1 MASKKIQSAP
11 PPRFYEF
18 SYSPVLD
25 LVDTDVILDPSNIK
39 VFVPFGIDN
48 ALPRQLIKL
57 AREVPVHRAI
67 LNSKTNYILG
77 QGVQSSDPVTAAF
90 LQLPNNHKE
99 LFSVTLKKL
108 CFDYLTFG
116 NCYYELVTNKKRSFV
131 FVYHQDASRVRLH
144 TDGKQALIHPN
155 WDLFRGNGDKH
166 LKSISLFPE
175 FSPGDD
181 GLLHSL
187 VHIKD
192 YEPEFTFYGIPSYFA
207 GIRNVIISGLTN
219 IWNQTRLESS
229 FASPGMLV
237 IPGVNSE
244 ADATALNTTMAGYFG
259 ALGTNS
265 GKIVIQFMSD
275 PAPGAAVGEVK
286 FVPFSRDNE
295 AHWLDLHTQSELAL
309 ITIHNWFPSL
319 TPYSDMKSS
328 FESGRIL
335 NEYEVAMATVIKPIQ
350 EVFLQSLSTSLAEC
364 GLHIKD
370 FEFINNPPISRI
382 NPMKFVWEVRR
393 DDGLDFDKTDPS
405 QQLLVLQLQNSFSS
419 VNKSIS
425 IP

>member
-1 MASKKIQSAP
+1 MSTKKTHSAP

-25 LVDTDVILDPSNIK
+25 LVDTDVILDPSNLK

-77 QGVQSSDPVTAAF
+77 QGVQSSDPVTASF
-90 LQLPNNHKE
+90 LQQPNNRKE

-131 FVYHQDASRVRLH
+131 FVYHQDATRLRLH

-155 WDLFRGNGDKH
+155 WDLFRGNSDKH

-175 FSPGDD
+175 FSAGDD

-219 IWNQTRLESS
+219 IWNQTRLETS
-229 FASPGMLV
+229 FSAPGMLV

-244 ADATALNTTMAGYFG
+244 ADATALDAIMQEYLG
-259 ALGTNS
+259 ALGEKS
-265 GKIVIQFMSD
+265 GQILFQYRAD
-275 PAPGAAVGEVK
+275 PAPGVSASDVK
-286 FVPFSRDNE
+286 FVPFNRDNE

-393 DDGLDFDKTDPS
+393 DDGLDFDKTDPT
-405 QQLLVLQLQNSFSS
+405 QQLLVLQLQNTFSS
-419 VNKSIS
+419 TKS
-425 IP
+425 

>member
-1 MASKKIQSAP
+1 MSTKRAHNSQPSP
-11 PPRFYEF
+11 RPRFYEF

-77 QGVQSSDPVTAAF
+77 QGVQSSDPATAAF

-116 NCYYELVTNKKRSFV
+116 NCFYELVTNKKRSFV

-175 FSPGDD
+175 FSAGDD
-181 GLLHSL
+181 GLLHSI

-192 YEPEFTFYGIPSYFA
+192 YEPEFSWYGIPSYFA

-295 AHWLDLHTQSELAL
+295 AHWLDLHTQSELSL

-350 EVFLQSLSTSLAEC
+350 QVFHQSLQTALAAC
-364 GLHIKD
+364 GLQLKD
-370 FEFINNPPISRI
+370 FEFINSPPVSRI
-382 NPMKFVWEVRR
+382 NPMNFVWEVRR
-393 DDGLDFDKTDPS
+393 DSGLEFDKSDPA
-405 QQLLVLQLQNSFSS
+405 QNILVLQLQNSFTSKNS
-419 VNKSIS
+419 N
-425 IP
+425 P

>member
-1 MASKKIQSAP
+1 MSSKKTNPSP
-11 PPRFYEF
+11 PSPRPRFYEF

-77 QGVQSSDPVTAAF
+77 QGVQSSDPVTASF
-90 LQLPNNHKE
+90 LQLPNNRKE

-116 NCYYELVTNKKRSFV
+116 NCFYELVTNKKRSFV

-155 WDLFRGNGDKH
+155 WDLFRGNSDKH

-175 FSPGDD
+175 FSAGVD
-181 GLLHSL
+181 GLLHSI

-192 YEPEFTFYGIPSYFA
+192 YEPEFSWYGIPSYFA

-350 EVFLQSLSTSLAEC
+350 QVFHQSLQTSLAAC
-364 GLHIKD
+364 GLLLKD
-370 FEFINNPPISRI
+370 FEFINSPPVSRI
-382 NPMKFVWEVRR
+382 NPMNFVWEVRR
-393 DDGLDFDKTDPS
+393 DSGLEFDKNDPA
-405 QQLLVLQLQNSFSS
+405 QQLLVLQLQNSFTSKTS
-419 VNKSIS
+419 N
-425 IP
+425 P

>member
-1 MASKKIQSAP
+1 MSSKKTHNPQPSQS
-11 PPRFYEF
+11 PRFYEF

-77 QGVQSSDPVTAAF
+77 QGVQSSDPATCSF
-90 LQLPNNHKE
+90 LSMPNNQKE

-116 NCYYELVTNKKRSFV
+116 NCFYELVTNKKRSFV

-155 WDLFRGNGDKH
+155 WDLFRGNSDKH

-175 FSPGDD
+175 FSAGDD
-181 GLLHSL
+181 GLLHSI

-192 YEPEFTFYGIPSYFA
+192 YEPEFCWYGIPSYFA

-265 GKIVIQFMSD
+265 GKIVLQYLSD

-295 AHWLDLHTQSELAL
+295 AHWLDLHTQSELSL

-350 EVFLQSLSTSLAEC
+350 QVFHQSLQTSLAAC
-364 GLHIKD
+364 GLQLKD
-370 FEFINNPPISRI
+370 FEFINSPPVSRI
-382 NPMKFVWEVRR
+382 NPMNFVWEVRR
-393 DDGLDFDKTDPS
+393 DSGLDYDKSDPA
-405 QQLLVLQLQNSFSS
+405 QNILVLQLHNTYASDMK
-419 VNKSIS
+419 N
-425 IP
+425 P

>member
-1 MASKKIQSAP
+1 
-11 PPRFYEF
+11 
-18 SYSPVLD
+18 
-25 LVDTDVILDPSNIK
+25 
-39 VFVPFGIDN
+39 
-48 ALPRQLIKL
+48 
-57 AREVPVHRAI
+57 
-67 LNSKTNYILG
+67 
-77 QGVQSSDPVTAAF
+77 
-90 LQLPNNHKE
+90 
-99 LFSVTLKKL
+99 
-108 CFDYLTFG
+108 
-116 NCYYELVTNKKRSFV
+116 
-131 FVYHQDASRVRLH
+131 
-144 TDGKQALIHPN
+144 
-155 WDLFRGNGDKH
+155 
-166 LKSISLFPE
+166 LFPE

-393 DDGLDFDKTDPS
+393 DSGLEFDKNDPA
-405 QQLLVLQLQNSFSS
+405 QNVLVLQLQNTFSS
-419 VNKSIS
+419 INQNS
-425 IP
+425 

>member
-1 MASKKIQSAP
+1 MSTKKPHNSQSSP
-11 PPRFYEF
+11 SPRFYEF

-77 QGVQSSDPVTAAF
+77 QGVQSSDAATASF
-90 LQLPNNHKE
+90 LQLPNNQKE

-116 NCYYELVTNKKRSFV
+116 NCFYELVTNKKRSFV

-155 WDLFRGNGDKH
+155 WDLFRGNSDKY

-175 FSPGDD
+175 FSSGDD
-181 GLLHSL
+181 GLLHSI

-192 YEPEFTFYGIPSYFA
+192 YEPEFSWYGIPSYFA

-295 AHWLDLHTQSELAL
+295 AHWLDLHTQSELSL

-350 EVFLQSLSTSLAEC
+350 QVFHQSLQTSLAAC
-364 GLHIKD
+364 GLQLKD
-370 FEFINNPPISRI
+370 FEFINSPPISRI
-382 NPMKFVWEVRR
+382 NPMNFVWEVRR
-393 DDGLDFDKTDPS
+393 DSGLEFDKTDPA
-405 QQLLVLQLQNSFSS
+405 QQLLVLQLQNTFAS
-419 VNKSIS
+419 NMKN
-425 IP
+425 P